1 MNCFVP
7 IGKKYKCK
15 KYCIKIFIALFIGV
29 FILTNLSTSLSMF
42 ITSHLTHFN
51 ETNITLGTVDETQ
64 TMLLVS
70 YDSHARSISIDVTF
84 DTMEASSGP
93 INIEIYRLKSR
104 QLPDKILEQLS
115 TIQWPGLCC
124 GRHNYNYHGADIP
137 IFLQSGSTIN
147 YTLYSENTCHTNTTT
162 PAPDTCTSLYLF
174 DNHKDYDNFRNG
186 KSNLSE
192 ARSHCAATDIFP
204 WGFNI
209 THNSPYYVILQ
220 ADECHNVNGS
230 VSVTQASYNSL
241 GLNRIC
247 GLLNSSRQSCSID
260 LCHKFFGCG
269 EDGHILA
276 TIPGGKNIA
285 NINYKLCYGP
295 NYNSI
300 AVSCLV
306 IFALLL
312 LICVC
317 VCFYSKCIKVCKC
330 CSSKRSYNRLSTQDT
345 STN

>member
-1 MNCFVP
+1 MHQVRKWFRRAIAMLTVIVFVTT
-7 IGKKYKCK
+7 
-15 KYCIKIFIALFIGV
+15 IALFIPQFV
-29 FILTNLSTSLSMF
+29 TTP
-42 ITSHLTHFN
+42 N
-51 ETNITLGTVDETQ
+51 ETNIPLGTLYGTQ

-70 YDSHARSISIDVTF
+70 YDSLAININVTLTF
-84 DTMEASSGP
+84 DTMETSNGP
-93 INIEIYRLKSR
+93 INIDIYKSH
-104 QLPDKILEQLS
+104 QLPDRIFEQLP
-115 TIQWPGLCC
+115 TKNWPGLCC
-124 GRHNYNYHGADIP
+124 GRHNYNYDGADVP

-147 YTLYSENTCHTNTTT
+147 YTLYSEKTCPTNTTT
-162 PAPDTCTSLYLF
+162 PALDTCTRLYLF

-186 KSNLSE
+186 KSNLFQ
-192 ARSHCAATDIFP
+192 ARSPCAATDIFP

-220 ADECHNVNGS
+220 ADKCHNVNGS
-230 VSVTQASYNSL
+230 VSVTQASYNSS
-241 GLNRIC
+241 GLNQIC
-247 GLLNSSRQSCSID
+247 GLLNSSRQSCSNN